1 MNCTMVCRINIS
13 TSTNILFLKPGGE
26 LNDCEVLACQAV
38 VEGEATYIMTLW
50 SMQKI
55 LGMVPDREILKMSIY
70 LQEQTNTEMMIAM
83 LKSGSIGQ
91 FQQTEMANDVQT
103 IEKISAFIIETM
115 ISAYQKGMRF
125 VFICKTM
132 VGKKSAG
139 YIITHRFLRK
149 RYCFRQNG

>member
-1 MNCTMVCRINIS
+1 MN
-13 TSTNILFLKPGGE
+13 
-26 LNDCEVLACQAV
+26 DDEVPTRQPV

-139 YIITHRFLRK
+139 YIMTHRFLRK